1 MQRHLFVTI
10 FYGVV
15 TFIQSYSYNRP
26 FKGKHNVDVARAEN
40 EFDTPV
46 LCELTSLYQESLWR
60 LMWL

>member
-40 EFDTPV
+40 EFDTPG
-46 LCELTSLYQESLWR
+46 LYGRGGIR
-60 LMWL
+60 LFSPKLLFD

>member
-40 EFDTPV
+40 EFDTPA
-46 LCELTSLYQESLWR
+46 LGCRYLLIDK
-60 LMWL
+60 WLLGPD

>member
-40 EFDTPV
+40 EFDTPDV
-46 LCELTSLYQESLWR
+46 R
-60 LMWL
+60 A